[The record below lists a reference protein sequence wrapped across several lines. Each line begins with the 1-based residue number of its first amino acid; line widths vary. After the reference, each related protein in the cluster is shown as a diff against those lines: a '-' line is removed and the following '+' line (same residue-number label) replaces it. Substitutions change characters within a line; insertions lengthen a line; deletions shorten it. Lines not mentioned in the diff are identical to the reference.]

1 MPIGF
6 FRSAFVR
13 LGPTERLRRCFGSCV
28 KKKADSFEPAFV
40 LLVFLPRVETLGYN
54 TRHSPVAGLQNDRG
68 FAFTK

>member
-13 LGPTERLRRCFGSCV
+13 LGPTERLRRRFGLCV
-28 KKKADSFEPAFV
+28 KKKADSLEPAFV
-40 LLVFLPRVETLGYN
+40 PLVFLSRVETLGYSA
-54 TRHSPVAGLQNDRG
+54 RHSPVAGLQNDRG